1 MRDFATADL
10 LDQFPETEVLLPG
23 LSTFGGKPSFYGQAQ
38 TVTAPEDNSYVRK
51 ALEKSGENRV
61 LVVDGGGSTLCALLG
76 DQLAQLAFDMD
87 YSENTTLEFGIQYQT
102 SDSVQVPGWTRVTQ
116 ELVDSG
122 QYITGTPSALNDLT
136 AIVGADRLT
145 PQESGAVG
153 AFAPFFLNNSYSKTT
168 NFCF

>member
-51 ALEKSGENRV
+51 ALEKPGENRV

-76 DQLAQLAFDMD
+76 DQLAQLAV
-87 YSENTTLEFGIQYQT
+87 ENQWAAVIVHGYIRDSQVIADIPIGVRALGTIPRRSIKQNKGSIGEPIHFLGVTINPGLWVYAD
-102 SDSVQVPGWTRVTQ
+102 SDGV
-116 ELVDSG
+116 
-122 QYITGTPSALNDLT
+122 
-136 AIVGADRLT
+136 IV
-145 PQESGAVG
+145 
-153 AFAPFFLNNSYSKTT
+153 SKP
-168 NFCF
+168 NLLL

>member
-51 ALEKSGENRV
+51 ALEEPGENRV

-76 DQLAQLAFDMD
+76 DQLAQLAADNQWAAVIVHGYIRDSQVIADIPIGVRALGTIPRRSIKQNKGSIGEPVHFLGVTINPGLWVYAD
-87 YSENTTLEFGIQYQT
+87 
-102 SDSVQVPGWTRVTQ
+102 SDGV
-116 ELVDSG
+116 
-122 QYITGTPSALNDLT
+122 I
-136 AIVGADRLT
+136 
-145 PQESGAVG
+145 
-153 AFAPFFLNNSYSKTT
+153 FSKP
-168 NFCF
+168 NLLL